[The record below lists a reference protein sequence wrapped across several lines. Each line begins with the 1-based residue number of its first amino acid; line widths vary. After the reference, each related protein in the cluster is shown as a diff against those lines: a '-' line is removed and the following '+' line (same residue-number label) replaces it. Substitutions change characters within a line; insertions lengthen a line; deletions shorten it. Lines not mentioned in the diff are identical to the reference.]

1 MQRLKV
7 KCVRISPD
15 FGTPIIWVSLTRAVG
30 GVLKKLGCHDN
41 LWDLDRAQELL
52 QGDDKT

>member
-30 GVLKKLGCHDN
+30 GVLKKLGCHGN
-41 LWDLDRAQELL
+41 VWDLDRAQELL